1 VTSVPDAP
9 PISRTLGFDGDYGVL
24 AFIDDKGQPRR
35 LDLRATEVRSA
46 SKEKLSALASVN
58 GSDIYGVTEKGN
70 VARLTPAGDWS
81 FDPPSPAR
89 WVFPQPNGA
98 LVIAGNEGRKTSLW
112 LIQPTDDEVLQTASL
127 PLISRGVRTQIGDR
141 IYFTV
146 DSGLIGVR
154 TRDLGIVK
162 SIPMKSPVQAVV
174 PTPSGDRLYVAMKDA
189 NQLAVIDRYTEA
201 VTETVALPGPASE
214 LRMDPLG
221 QNILARPATEGD
233 SAWVIGVGS
242 DRVNGTIQTAWRA
255 DLPGFAPGRTIATV
269 RGDDVVFVDAN
280 SFAQRAVVNGGASDF
295 WFFVAWNGFRPRPA
309 ELDRPVTFDTPVTSQ
324 PGDST
329 AGVTRNDSIPSP
341 PLRDASPTM
350 VEPPRPPA
358 TAKGYVVSF
367 AAVLTEQKANE
378 TAVGISVNGVR
389 PRVVQG
395 QTGSTTIYR
404 VVLGPY
410 SSREEAERVGRDSR
424 RPFWIYEESR

>member
-1 VTSVPDAP
+1 
-9 PISRTLGFDGDYGVL
+9 
-24 AFIDDKGQPRR
+24 
-35 LDLRATEVRSA
+35 
-46 SKEKLSALASVN
+46 
-58 GSDIYGVTEKGN
+58 
-70 VARLTPAGDWS
+70 
-81 FDPPSPAR
+81 
-89 WVFPQPNGA
+89 
-98 LVIAGNEGRKTSLW
+98 
-112 LIQPTDDEVLQTASL
+112 
-127 PLISRGVRTQIGDR
+127 
-141 IYFTV
+141 
-146 DSGLIGVR
+146 
-154 TRDLGIVK
+154 
-162 SIPMKSPVQAVV
+162 
-174 PTPSGDRLYVAMKDA
+174 
-189 NQLAVIDRYTEA
+189 
-201 VTETVALPGPASE
+201 
-214 LRMDPLG
+214 
-221 QNILARPATEGD
+221 
-233 SAWVIGVGS
+233 VIGVGS

-378 TAVGISVNGVR
+378 TAAGISVNGVR